1 MTRRRKW
8 QSGSADLVS
17 VAVGMMILSIA
28 VTGTSAAMIYGR
40 EILTRQEH
48 YKAVAYLL
56 RGKMEKKVW
65 ELSSMPLARQSQ
77 SLQGTAEVIELTLPN
92 DRGPGSQVVDVTVE
106 QNRIREI
113 PNLSIHPTTPA
124 YYELIMTASWVEPEM
139 AEQGREHGQQE
150 REIRFV
156 TYVYNPQIF

>member
-1 MTRRRKW
+1 M
-8 QSGSADLVS
+8 
-17 VAVGMMILSIA
+17 
-28 VTGTSAAMIYGR
+28 
-40 EILTRQEH
+40 
-48 YKAVAYLL
+48 
-56 RGKMEKKVW
+56 
-65 ELSSMPLARQSQ
+65 
-77 SLQGTAEVIELTLPN
+77 
-92 DRGPGSQVVDVTVE
+92 DVTVE